1 MICVL
6 RRAFTMTEAASR
18 VLLRPALPQIGNQ
31 GGAGGGIRVDGPIER
46 RRPRPAVVDVRGAGE
61 FTGRGVAGDDVIVN
75 VRIDHHQHQI
85 IDALVADEILQQAFA
100 TAHRSEEHTSELQS
114 LMRISYAVFCLTTK
128 IYTT

>member
-75 VRIDHHQHQI
+75 VR
-85 IDALVADEILQQAFA
+85 
-100 TAHRSEEHTSELQS
+100 RSEERRVGKECVSTCRYRWSP
-114 LMRISYAVFCLTTK
+114 YN
-128 IYTT
+128 